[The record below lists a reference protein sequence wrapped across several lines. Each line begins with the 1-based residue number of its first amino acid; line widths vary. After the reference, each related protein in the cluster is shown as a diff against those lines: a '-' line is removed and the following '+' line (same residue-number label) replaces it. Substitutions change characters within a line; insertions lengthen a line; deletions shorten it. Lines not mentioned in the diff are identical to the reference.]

1 MDKEALKGIWTG
13 AIITLIFFGG
23 IGVFLLPRIGEMIII
38 FFLMP
43 AIIFFVAIS
52 GSISY
57 LINERKKCPNCGKRM
72 DKSVKFCKQCGAEV
86 LTNCP
91 HCKAELKSKASF
103 CEACG
108 KSLTEPKSQEK
119 KELEH
124 VSSPE
129 RKSVENIIYC
139 TYCGT
144 QIEPNLAV
152 CPACGES
159 LK

>member
-13 AIITLIFFGG
+13 AIITTIFFGA
-23 IGVFLLPRIGEMIII
+23 IAVFLLDRIGAAIAAI
-38 FFLMP
+38 LWMP
-43 AIIFFVAIS
+43 AVIWVVAIS
-52 GSISY
+52 GTISY
-57 LINERKKCPNCGKRM
+57 LLNERKKCPNCGRRM
-72 DKSVKFCKQCGAEV
+72 DKSVKFCKQCGVEV

-108 KSLTEPKSQEK
+108 KSISEMKTLQQKEIKHPISPVDDEIEP
-119 KELEH
+119 
-124 VSSPE
+124 PFF
-129 RKSVENIIYC
+129 C

-144 QIEPNLAV
+144 QIEPNLEV

-159 LK
+159 FK